1 MLTVLLI
8 VVAAGL
14 VVASVL
20 TDSLPLAIVGLVG
33 ALVALGLVV
42 WPVLMARRAAAVA
55 AEEREE
61 ATGPGPGQP
70 PVETEAT
77 VEAEGPSVGGS
88 PPIEEPAG
96 EGAAATP
103 EPAVEESAPETA
115 GPATVLVVPG
125 RHRYH
130 RVGCS
135 MLEGRAPETLAR
147 DEATEEG
154 FTPCSR
160 CLGDRAAPSTA

>member
-1 MLTVLLI
+1 VLTVLFI

-20 TDSLPLAIVGLVG
+20 TDSLPLAIAGLVV
-33 ALVALGLVV
+33 ALVALGLIV

-61 ATGPGPGQP
+61 AAAQE
-70 PVETEAT
+70 PVAEKA
-77 VEAEGPSVGGS
+77 VVAEGPVLEK
-88 PPIEEPAG
+88 PAPAEERAPAG
-96 EGAAATP
+96 EPAPTGAPAAEAPGPAAA
-103 EPAVEESAPETA
+103 EPAA
-115 GPATVLVVPG
+115 VLVVPG

-130 RVGCS
+130 RAGCS
-135 MLEGRAPETLAR
+135 MLEGREPETLDL
-147 DEATEEG
+147 DEAREEG

-160 CLGDRAAPSTA
+160 CVVGALTRS